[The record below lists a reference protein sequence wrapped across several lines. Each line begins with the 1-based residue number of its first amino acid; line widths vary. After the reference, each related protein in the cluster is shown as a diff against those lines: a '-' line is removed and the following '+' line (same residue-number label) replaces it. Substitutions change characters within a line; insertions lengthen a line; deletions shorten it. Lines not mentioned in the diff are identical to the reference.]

1 MRGTAALPPPTIC
14 CIQLTAFRRDAVKN
28 GSPVIRFG
36 TSLRHFSFSV
46 FSSLLKT
53 SALFLHLAVAHSPLL
68 SRPRRAYRS
77 FPSPHLNYANISYSA
92 SLQEDHD
99 GARAVRG
106 ICSRKP
112 GRSHA
117 KLRSKRSSSSPCYT
131 ASARPET
138 RGCPVLLRP
147 RDDLV
152 PEQPEHS
159 QNSASV
165 AGAIVGVI
173 LVGLALIALVMTVFW
188 KCRVA
193 RWKRLEARYGYGYGY
208 GSYEGDSMLAPINAG
223 GKQKPLPT
231 VPDSQ
236 ILSAV
241 PSVHDAGPEREAS
254 QPVANHYYA

>member
-1 MRGTAALPPPTIC
+1 MAPVQFAAF
-14 CIQLTAFRRDAVKN
+14 AA
-28 GSPVIRFG
+28 GS
-36 TSLRHFSFSV
+36 L
-46 FSSLLKT
+46 
-53 SALFLHLAVAHSPLL
+53 VAPM
-68 SRPRRAYRS
+68 
-77 FPSPHLNYANISYSA
+77 PSYEA
-92 SLQEDHD
+92 
-99 GARAVRG
+99 
-106 ICSRKP
+106 
-112 GRSHA
+112 
-117 KLRSKRSSSSPCYT
+117 KRSSNPCYT
-131 ASARPET
+131 ASGRPET
-138 RGCPVLLRP
+138 RRCPVLQP

-193 RWKRLEARYGYGYGY
+193 RWKRLEARYGYG
-208 GSYEGDSMLAPINAG
+208 SYEDDSMLAPINAG

-241 PSVHDAGPEREAS
+241 PSVHNAGPEREAS
-254 QPVANHYYA
+254 RPVASHYYA